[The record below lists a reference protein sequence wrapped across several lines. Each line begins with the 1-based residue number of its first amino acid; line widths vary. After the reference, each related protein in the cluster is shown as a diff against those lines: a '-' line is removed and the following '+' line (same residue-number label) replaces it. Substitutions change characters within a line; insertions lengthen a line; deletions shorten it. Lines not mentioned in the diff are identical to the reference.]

1 MSAQDQTSYLYG
13 SNSVFI
19 EELFEQYKE
28 NPGSVD
34 ASWQEFFADLGAE
47 TRPIASWFD
56 TKNNSS

>member
-34 ASWQEFFADLGAE
+34 ASWQEFPEDTLAVLE
-47 TRPIASWFD
+47 RHQPIQFF
-56 TKNNSS
+56 KLQ